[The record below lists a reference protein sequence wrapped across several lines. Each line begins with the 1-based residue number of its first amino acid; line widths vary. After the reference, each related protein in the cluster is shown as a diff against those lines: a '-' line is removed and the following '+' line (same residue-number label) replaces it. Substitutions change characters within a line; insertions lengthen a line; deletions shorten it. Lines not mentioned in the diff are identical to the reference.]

1 MLESSFMVDIF
12 DDRSAE
18 MMLLI
23 PMGVSVLKR
32 LLCNA
37 NPTLLEHDM
46 EWLIPISSVF
56 INDVERVPT

>member
-18 MMLLI
+18 MLLI

-37 NPTLLEHDM
+37 NP
-46 EWLIPISSVF
+46 
-56 INDVERVPT
+56 

>member
-1 MLESSFMVDIF
+1 MLESSSFMVDIF

-46 EWLIPISSVF
+46 E
-56 INDVERVPT
+56 

>member
-23 PMGVSVLKR
+23 PMGVSVLKS

-37 NPTLLEHDM
+37 NPTLLEHDI
-46 EWLIPISSVF
+46 E
-56 INDVERVPT
+56 